1 MPTICSACED
11 LAYAKISDRLVH
23 LFERLASEL
32 GRATDDGTF
41 LDVRLTH
48 QEIAAMIGST
58 RETVSLELNQLV
70 RAGRIKQEGGY
81 ITVLARKG

>member
-1 MPTICSACED
+1 
-11 LAYAKISDRLVH
+11 
-23 LFERLASEL
+23 
-32 GRATDDGTF
+32 
-41 LDVRLTH
+41 
-48 QEIAAMIGST
+48 MIGST